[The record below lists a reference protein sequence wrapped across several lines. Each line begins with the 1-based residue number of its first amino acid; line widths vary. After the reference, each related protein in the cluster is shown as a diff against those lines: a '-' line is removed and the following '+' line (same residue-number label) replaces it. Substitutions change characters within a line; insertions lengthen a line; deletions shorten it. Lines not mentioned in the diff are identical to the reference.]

1 MTKTLLLAA
10 TAALFTTTTAVA
22 QDNSNMKLVSSE
34 HFGDAMTGGHT
45 KTGETKYFYNNAGK
59 IVGML
64 ELDGR
69 GNNLYR
75 TEYNYNEK
83 GHLISESTFQ
93 YGLYDNG
100 QEGWSEPE
108 TTKYLVDENGNRT
121 AIVKVSVLPW
131 GDTMVYNE
139 FEYEYDTDGNLVSE
153 KYYFSQRGTMPEIQS
168 TTTYSDFAAG
178 KNKPAKKVKTS
189 VWDSECFTATMTYDE
204 AGNKISELEEYK
216 DGSYGKLFTWTYVD
230 GFLTKEAR
238 KTWLNDQSYE
248 YGEGNFYTEIET
260 RYEMVNGNKDIV
272 NKSDW
277 SATPYLFNGEVLSTE
292 LSMNPGSEYTL
303 KYADFS
309 DSEAMDCTISAEVSD
324 ANTNTVTITA
334 SIPEFAMIGTVRYD
348 VYRDTQ
354 LVGSYLLSDL
364 MEMGQ
369 VDPENMTVS
378 IIDPALKNGTYKYFV
393 QIMKD
398 ANAEFLFDDP
408 EWVGYNVSN
417 VVEVTAEIQDLPV
430 ATNLHLTEST
440 IGVGNGT
447 ATVAYDFPAEVA
459 EELGFTGNYLFIN
472 TLGVFRQD
480 ADSYTTSAGNGE
492 LKATLIAGETIQ
504 AFIQSRYK
512 YGKVQSEIVT
522 LDLNNISTT
531 ITSVEAAAKNG
542 ALWFDVT
549 GRQVQNPSNGAYIM
563 ISGGKASKVII
574 K

>member
-1 MTKTLLLAA
+1 
-10 TAALFTTTTAVA
+10 
-22 QDNSNMKLVSSE
+22 MKLVSSE
-34 HFGDAMTGGHT
+34 NFGDAMTGGHQ
-45 KTGETKYFYNNAGK
+45 KTGETKYFYNSDGK
-59 IVGML
+59 IVAVL

-139 FEYEYDTDGNLVSE
+139 FEYEYDADGNLVSE

-189 VWDSECFTATMTYDE
+189 IWESECFTATMTYDE
-204 AGNKISELEEYK
+204 AGNKTSELEEYA
-216 DGSYGKLFTWTYVD
+216 DGSYGKLFTWEYVD
-230 GFLTKEAR
+230 GFLTKETR

-260 RYEMVNGNKDIV
+260 RYQKVDDNGNIV
-272 NKSDW
+272 KKSDW
-277 SATPYLFNGEVLSTE
+277 SATPYVSNDEVMGTE
-292 LSMNPGSEYTL
+292 LNMNPGSEYTL

-309 DSEAMDCTISAEVSD
+309 NTESMNCNITAEVSD

-348 VYRDTQ
+348 VYRNTQ
-354 LVGSYLLSDL
+354 FIASYLLSDL

-369 VDPENMTVS
+369 VDTDNMTVG
-378 IIDPALKNGTYKYFV
+378 IIDPALRNGTYKYFI
-393 QIMKD
+393 QIMKN
-398 ANAEFLFDDP
+398 ANEAFLFEDP
-408 EWVGYNVSN
+408 EWIGYNVSN
-417 VVEVTAEIQDLPV
+417 VAEVTAEIQDLPV
-430 ATNLHLTEST
+430 ATNLHLTEAKA
-440 IGVGNGT
+440 GLGNGT
-447 ATVAYDFPAEVA
+447 ATVAYDFPEEVP
-459 EELGFTGNYLFIN
+459 EEYGFTGNYLFIN

-480 ADSYTTSAGNGE
+480 ADSYTAKTGNGE
-492 LKATLIAGETIQ
+492 LKATLIAGDTVK

-512 YGKVQSEIVT
+512 YGKVQSETVT
-522 LDLNNISTT
+522 LDLNHVSTT
-531 ITSVEAAAKNG
+531 ISAVEAAANKS
-542 ALWFDVT
+542 ALFFDIT
-549 GRQVQNPSNGAYIM
+549 GRQVQNPSTGTYIM
-563 ISGGKASKVII
+563 ISGNKASKVII